1 MGSLSQADRQVINGL
16 YNFVLDRNVARAAN
30 VTTNATTNATTN
42 STGNITNSTSAN
54 TTSGNSTNNGT
65 RPNNQTNNNCTK
77 PSNQTNNT
85 NSTGNNSTNNNTGNN
100 TNANNTNTNAT
111 NNTNNTVP
119 PQVQD
124 IVSVRSGVLSF
135 ENDPTDY
142 MVNITNPRN
151 WIKPVRANFTAGQV
165 DDLTATVLF
174 QSAFL
179 VRGGLASGRFGLN
192 DRLTNYVLTV
202 DAFNANGTQG
212 SGQVNFGTL

>member
-16 YNFVLDRNVARAAN
+16 YNFVLDRNVARAN
-30 VTTNATTNATTN
+30 NGTTNATNT
-42 STGNITNSTSAN
+42 TGNITNSTSGN
-54 TTSGNSTNNGT
+54 TTNNGT
-65 RPNNQTNNNCTK
+65 RPNNQTNNN
-77 PSNQTNNT
+77 
-85 NSTGNNSTNNNTGNN
+85 STGNNSTNNSTGNN

-124 IVSVRSGVLSF
+124 VVSVRSGVLSF

-142 MVNITNPRN
+142 MVNINNPRN
-151 WIKPVRANFTAGQV
+151 WIHPVRANFTAGQV

>member
-1 MGSLSQADRQVINGL
+1 
-16 YNFVLDRNVARAAN
+16 
-30 VTTNATTNATTN
+30 
-42 STGNITNSTSAN
+42 
-54 TTSGNSTNNGT
+54 
-65 RPNNQTNNNCTK
+65 
-77 PSNQTNNT
+77 
-85 NSTGNNSTNNNTGNN
+85 
-100 TNANNTNTNAT
+100 
-111 NNTNNTVP
+111 
-119 PQVQD
+119 
-124 IVSVRSGVLSF
+124 
-135 ENDPTDY
+135 